1 MGLVSSWHRTLGL
14 LFLLRAL
21 PDEKTQGTGCRRR
34 NYKRSDSVREP
45 RANTAGRSGLHTI
58 RKELKGILRFFF
70 SSFPGGVL
78 FRLEKFA
85 LRRRHGRRTI
95 FLRGRHPHG
104 PGLGP
109 LVSAGLKAPIVAV
122 LSYGVFSGVTSYKGE
137 EESKS
142 NKSFLA
148 IRGYPVSNARSLS
161 LPRIT
166 YPL

>member
-1 MGLVSSWHRTLGL
+1 MSEYFTVSEQVG
-14 LFLLRAL
+14 
-21 PDEKTQGTGCRRR
+21 E
-34 NYKRSDSVREP
+34 
-45 RANTAGRSGLHTI
+45 
-58 RKELKGILRFFF
+58 
-70 SSFPGGVL
+70 
-78 FRLEKFA
+78 FRVNL
-85 LRRRHGRRTI
+85 I
-95 FLRGRHPHG
+95 D
-104 PGLGP
+104 
-109 LVSAGLKAPIVAV
+109 VSAGLKAPIVAV